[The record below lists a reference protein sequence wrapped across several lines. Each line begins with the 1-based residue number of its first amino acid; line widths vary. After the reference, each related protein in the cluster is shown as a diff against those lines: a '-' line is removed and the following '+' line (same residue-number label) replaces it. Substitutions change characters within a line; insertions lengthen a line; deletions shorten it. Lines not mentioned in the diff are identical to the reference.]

1 MSIFDILNTNVQH
14 LLLDFKNVHFYLFK
28 EDRYTHTRAHTHTQG
43 ESQIGGKT
51 EKKRDL

>member
-28 EDRYTHTRAHTHTQG
+28 EDRYTHTHTG
-43 ESQIGGKT
+43 RESDRGKDR
-51 EKKRDL
+51 EKERSLTH